1 MQEEFALGLGE
12 VHRAR
17 AAEKVRGT
25 CQGRLKYG
33 ARPDGHTAP
42 CTTKGLATSLAI
54 HLIMH
59 VLKRMAAPTC
69 RHLLLPLLPQTT
81 FSYLCSPPPQVK
93 EGTKEVAHKTG
104 EALSSAATAV
114 GHQVG
119 RWVGEKGKKRRWV
132 GTSGRREGKR
142 GRWVGYAALRAV

>member
-17 AAEKVRGT
+17 AAEKVRRLPGAGPRRSGGT
-25 CQGRLKYG
+25 VVHACTCTQGEHGMLLPSCG
-33 ARPDGHTAP
+33 VSCMPPLSQQSAVDVHDSTHTA
-42 CTTKGLATSLAI
+42 
-54 HLIMH
+54 
-59 VLKRMAAPTC
+59 
-69 RHLLLPLLPQTT
+69 
-81 FSYLCSPPPQVK
+81 YQVK

-119 RWVGEKGKKRRWV
+119 ADGRMGTGRPVLKGCTAVCGRQLRRP
-132 GTSGRREGKR
+132 
-142 GRWVGYAALRAV
+142 AM